1 MIQSTTHPINP
12 ESMNIHA
19 LKPRRKTRVVM
30 VGDIG
35 IGGEEPI
42 RVQTMTNTDTLDIE
56 KTAVQAA
63 ICVKAGAELVRITT
77 QSPRHAKAL
86 GSIRAVL
93 KKKYHITVPLI
104 ADVHFSQAAA
114 FEALLWADKVR
125 LNPGNLLD
133 SKLHKQLEFEKGAYK
148 KELKRIEEGLL
159 PFITAAKKAKK
170 PIRIGANHGSLSD
183 RILSRYGDTPLGMVE
198 SAMEYLRIFQKHHYN
213 DIVVAMKSSDPLVMI
228 EANRLLVSTLEK
240 ESMDYPI
247 HLGVT
252 EAGNAEDGRAKSTI
266 GIGTSLLEGIG
277 DTIRVSL
284 TESPE
289 KEIPVCYSILQATR
303 RRITKTEFISCPSC
317 GRTLYDIET
326 VTNTIKKRLGHIAG
340 LRIAVM
346 GCIVNGIG
354 EMADADFGYVGGKPG
369 MINLY
374 WKKTLV
380 KRDVPQKQALEKLV
394 ELIKEK
400 GAWKEKKK

>member
-1 MIQSTTHPINP
+1 MD
-12 ESMNIHA
+12 IHA

-30 VGDIG
+30 VGNLG
-35 IGGEEPI
+35 IGGDEPI

-56 KTAVQAA
+56 ATAAQTAR
-63 ICVKAGAELVRITT
+63 CVEAGAELVRITT
-77 QSPRHAKAL
+77 QSPRHARAL
-86 GSIRAVL
+86 GDIRSLL
-93 KKKYHITVPLI
+93 KKKYGMTVPLI
-104 ADVHFSQAAA
+104 ADVHFSTAAA
-114 FEALLWADKVR
+114 FEALLFADKVR

-133 SKLHKQLEFEKGAYK
+133 GKLHQQLAYEADAYE
-148 KELKRIEEGLL
+148 KELSRIEAGLL
-159 PFITAAKKAKK
+159 PFITAAKQAHK

-198 SAMEYLRIFQKHHYN
+198 SAMEYLRIFQKYDYR
-213 DIVVAMKSSDPLVMI
+213 DIVVAMKAADPLIMI
-228 EANRLLVSTLEK
+228 EANRLLIATLDREG
-240 ESMDYPI
+240 MDYPI

-266 GIGTSLLEGIG
+266 GIGTALLEGIG

-284 TESPE
+284 TEAPE
-289 KEIPVCYSILQATR
+289 KELPVCYSILQATR

-317 GRTLYDIET
+317 GRTLFDLET
-326 VTNTIKKRLGHIAG
+326 VTNKVKERLGHMAG

-369 MINLY
+369 MINLF
-374 WKKTLV
+374 WKKDLV
-380 KRDVPQKQALEKLV
+380 RRDVPEAEALDVLV

-400 GAWKEKKK
+400 GAWVEKK

>member
-1 MIQSTTHPINP
+1 MLMDFQ
-12 ESMNIHA
+12 A

-30 VGDIG
+30 VGNVG
-35 IGGEEPI
+35 IGGDNPV
-42 RVQTMTNTDTLDIE
+42 RVQTMTNTDTLDVE
-56 KTAVQAA
+56 ATAAQAA
-63 ICVKAGAELVRITT
+63 QCVAAGAELVRITT
-77 QSPRHAKAL
+77 QSPRHAQAL
-86 GSIRAVL
+86 GEIRTIL
-93 KKKYHITVPLI
+93 KEKYSVEIPLI

-114 FEALLWADKVR
+114 FEALKYADKVR

-133 SKLHKQLEFEKGAYK
+133 VKLQKELEYGEGAYE
-148 KELKRIEEGLL
+148 KELERIEAGLL
-159 PFITAAKKAKK
+159 PFIEEAKKLHK

-198 SAMEYLRIFQKHHYN
+198 SAMEYLRIFHKHGY
-213 DIVVAMKSSDPLVMI
+213 DEIVVAMKSSDPLVMI
-228 EANRLLVSTLEK
+228 EANRLLAYTLEQ
-240 ESMDYPI
+240 EGMDYPI

-266 GIGTSLLEGIG
+266 GIGTALLEGIG
-277 DTIRVSL
+277 DTLRVSL
-284 TESPE
+284 TEPPE

-317 GRTLYDIET
+317 GRTLYDIES
-326 VTNTIKKRLGHIAG
+326 VVNKIKERMGHLAG

-346 GCIVNGIG
+346 GCIVNGLG

-369 MINLY
+369 HINLF
-374 WKKTLV
+374 WKKELV
-380 KRDVPQKQALEKLV
+380 RRDVPQAEAIEQLV

-400 GAWKEKKK
+400 GMWKER

>member
-1 MIQSTTHPINP
+1 
-12 ESMNIHA
+12 MNFSA
-19 LKPRRKTRVVM
+19 LKSRRKTRVVM
-30 VGDIG
+30 VGDVG
-35 IGGEEPI
+35 IGGDEPI

-56 KTAVQAA
+56 KTAAQTAL
-63 ICVKAGAELVRITT
+63 CVKAGAELIRITT
-77 QSPRHAKAL
+77 QSPQHARVL
-86 GSIRAVL
+86 GEIRTLL
-93 KKKYHITVPLI
+93 KKKYRISVPLI

-148 KELKRIEEGLL
+148 KELKRIEECLF
-159 PFITAAKKAKK
+159 PFITAAKKARK

-198 SAMEYLRIFQKHHYN
+198 SAMEYLRIFQKYDYH
-213 DIVVAMKSSDPLVMI
+213 DVVVAMKSSDPLVMI
-228 EANRLLVSTLEK
+228 EANRLLSSTLER
-240 ESMDYPI
+240 EDMDYPI

-266 GIGTSLLEGIG
+266 GIGTSLLDGIG

-284 TESPE
+284 TEAPE
-289 KEIPVCYSILQATR
+289 KEIPVCYSILQATH

-317 GRTLYDIET
+317 GRTLFDLET
-326 VTNTIKKRLGHIAG
+326 VTNRIKDRLGHMAG

-346 GCIVNGIG
+346 GCIVNGLG

-369 MINLY
+369 KINLY
-374 WKKTLV
+374 WKKNLV
-380 KRDVPQKQALEKLV
+380 KRDVPERKALNELV
-394 ELIKEK
+394 ALIKTK
-400 GAWKEKKK
+400 GAWKEKKSGIDKIVP